1 MEIYIYSGGW
11 SSSAEVPAAHTPAVP
26 PATQESE
33 VLAIAPGPEH
43 DPPKALYPE
52 PHAQPAL
59 GSLSAETPI
68 EHHVD
73 AVFELAPKPLKHGTS
88 ASSTL
93 FPVIQL
99 ELGAALAELP
109 ISQSDDKL
117 LFKTFKFGRIYFISF
132 NFNFSTPKNQ
142 CKKKNGSWCRK
153 QMPTINQ
160 QKDTKPTQKPFRSVL
175 NAFIWLF
182 QEISEDRMS

>member
-1 MEIYIYSGGW
+1 MLVPGLEIPVRKQFSFMRKLFVFNNYKITFIMEIYIYSGGW

-43 DPPKALYPE
+43 YPPKALYPE

-142 CKKKNGSWCRK
+142 CKKKTAPDAVNKCR
-153 QMPTINQ
+153 Q
-160 QKDTKPTQKPFRSVL
+160 
-175 NAFIWLF
+175 
-182 QEISEDRMS
+182 